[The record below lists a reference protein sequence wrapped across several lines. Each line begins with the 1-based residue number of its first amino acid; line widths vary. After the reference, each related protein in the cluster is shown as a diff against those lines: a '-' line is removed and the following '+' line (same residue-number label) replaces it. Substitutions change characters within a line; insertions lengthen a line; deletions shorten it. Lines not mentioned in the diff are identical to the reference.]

1 MRERMREGKNP
12 APIVG
17 GSSLLVIFAV
27 LCLTVFAMLSLT
39 QAQADR
45 RLAQNSWSAVTGYY
59 QADCQAQEILSQL
72 RAGERPDGV
81 TAEGEGVFSYACPIS
96 DAQTLEVRVRL
107 TGESHRDPRLAGC
120 FHGGLAGGRG
130 PGPLG
135 REHMTLF
142 LTRRRSPWRS

>member
-1 MRERMREGKNP
+1 MSVRTREGRNP

-72 RAGERPDGV
+72 RAGERPQGV
-81 TAEGEGVFSYACPIS
+81 TEEGENVFSYACPIS

-107 TGESHRDPRLAGC
+107 TGENYEILAWQAVFTADWQADEDLDLWDGS
-120 FHGGLAGGRG
+120 
-130 PGPLG
+130 
-135 REHMTLF
+135 T
-142 LTRRRSPWRS
+142 

>member
-12 APIVG
+12 APVVG

-81 TAEGEGVFSYACPIS
+81 TAEGEGVLRLPHLRCP
-96 DAQTLEVRVRL
+96 DV
-107 TGESHRDPRLAGC
+107 G
-120 FHGGLAGGRG
+120 G
-130 PGPLG
+130 PGAADGGEP
-135 REHMTLF
+135 
-142 LTRRRSPWRS
+142 

>member
-1 MRERMREGKNP
+1 MSVRTREGRNP

-59 QADCQAQEILSQL
+59 RADCQAQEILSQL
-72 RAGERPDGV
+72 RAGERPDSV

-107 TGESHRDPRLAGC
+107 AGESYEILA
-120 FHGGLAGGRG
+120 
-130 PGPLG
+130 
-135 REHMTLF
+135 
-142 LTRRRSPWRS
+142 WRAVFTADWQADEDLDLWDGST

>member
-1 MRERMREGKNP
+1 MRARMREGKNP
-12 APIVG
+12 APVVG

-59 QADCQAQEILSQL
+59 RADCQAQEMLSRL
-72 RAGERPDGV
+72 RAGERPQGV
-81 TAEGEGVFSYACPIS
+81 TEEGENVFSYACPIS

-107 TGESHRDPRLAGC
+107 TGENYEILCWQAEFTADWQADEDLDLWDGS
-120 FHGGLAGGRG
+120 
-130 PGPLG
+130 
-135 REHMTLF
+135 T
-142 LTRRRSPWRS
+142 

>member
-12 APIVG
+12 APVVG

-45 RLAQNSWSAVTGYY
+45 RLARNSWSAVTGYY

-72 RAGERPDGV
+72 RAGERPQGV
-81 TAEGEGVFSYACPIS
+81 TEEGESTFSYACPIS
-96 DAQTLEVRVRL
+96 DTQTLQVRVRL
-107 TGESHRDPRLAGC
+107 AGESYEILCWQAEFTADWQADEDLDLWDGS
-120 FHGGLAGGRG
+120 
-130 PGPLG
+130 
-135 REHMTLF
+135 T
-142 LTRRRSPWRS
+142 